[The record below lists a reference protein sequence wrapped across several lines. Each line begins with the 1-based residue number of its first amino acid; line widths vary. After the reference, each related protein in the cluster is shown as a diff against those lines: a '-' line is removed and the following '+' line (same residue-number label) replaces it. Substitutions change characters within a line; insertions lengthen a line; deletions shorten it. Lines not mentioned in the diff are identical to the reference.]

1 MTARI
6 AIVTTRELPV
16 PDADEELLLP
26 HLPEAAL
33 VCWDDPAVDWAAFEV
48 AILRSTWNY
57 HDHLDAFLE
66 WCHRTSQVTRL
77 LNPAAT
83 VEWNTDK
90 RYLADLAAA
99 GIPVVPTT
107 FVAPGQ
113 EVPHDAVVALD
124 GHLVVKP
131 SVGAGSNGARLFDG
145 DAAGAR
151 DHVAALHASGKVAM
165 LQPYL
170 ADVDTAGETAL
181 IYLGGRFSHAARK
194 AAILS
199 RDMSWETGLYA
210 DEKVAGTQPTA
221 AERELA
227 DRIVASL
234 PDLGHPDALYVRVDL
249 LPTAGGPVVLE
260 LELTEPSL
268 FLALGEGAAERAA
281 EAFRA
286 LLA

>member
-26 HLPEAAL
+26 HLAEAAL
-33 VCWDDPAVDWAAFEV
+33 VAWDDPAVDWASFDV

-57 HDHLDAFLE
+57 HDHLDAFRA
-66 WCHRTSQVTRL
+66 WCRSTAEVTRL
-77 LNPAAT
+77 LNPPAV

-90 RYLADLAAA
+90 RYLADLAAR

-107 FVAPGQ
+107 FVAPGEQ
-113 EVPHDAVVALD
+113 PDDAVVALD

-145 DAAGAR
+145 DADGAR
-151 DHVAALHASGKVAM
+151 AHVAALHARGLTAM
-165 LQPYL
+165 IQPYL
-170 ADVDTAGETAL
+170 AEVDTHGETAL
-181 IYLGGRFSHAARK
+181 MYLGGRFSHAARK

-199 RDMSWETGLYA
+199 REMSWETGLYA
-210 DEKVAGTQPTA
+210 DEKVVATEPSA

-227 DRIVASL
+227 DRIVAGL
-234 PDLGHPDALYVRVDL
+234 DDCAYARVDL
-249 LPTAGGPVVLE
+249 LPTPDGPVVLE

-268 FLALGEGAAERAA
+268 FLGLGEGAPQRAA

-286 LLA
+286 LLG